1 MDYIVNYNVSNV
13 NIHCVI
19 QEKDAIIERQ
29 QKEIN
34 ILNER
39 TQDLHKA
46 NQLLAKEND
55 KLKNDL
61 DLQKK
66 LTEAL
71 EKFKYSL
78 ERNISVL
85 KEYDKNRWSISDA
98 ESEVKIWEHEYLMI
112 RRMLDKREKEENQQL
127 IIANNAI
134 NNVNNNSGQHVNK
147 QSTPRRSNPKNKIAE
162 DGSAVKRYVCEYPDC
177 GYRSNWAHDLK
188 GHRRK
193 HTGL

>member
-19 QEKDAIIERQ
+19 QEKEAIIERQ

-34 ILNER
+34 LLNER
-39 TQDLHKA
+39 TQDF
-46 NQLLAKEND
+46 
-55 KLKNDL
+55 KNDL

-85 KEYDKNRWSISDA
+85 KEHDNNRWSISDA
-98 ESEVKIWEHEYLMI
+98 ESEVKIWEHEYLMVK
-112 RRMLDKREKEENQQL
+112 RMLDKREREENQQL
-127 IIANNAI
+127 IIANNVI
-134 NNVNNNSGQHVNK
+134 NNVNNNSAQNINK
-147 QSTPRRSNPKNKIAE
+147 QSTPRRSTPKTKIAE